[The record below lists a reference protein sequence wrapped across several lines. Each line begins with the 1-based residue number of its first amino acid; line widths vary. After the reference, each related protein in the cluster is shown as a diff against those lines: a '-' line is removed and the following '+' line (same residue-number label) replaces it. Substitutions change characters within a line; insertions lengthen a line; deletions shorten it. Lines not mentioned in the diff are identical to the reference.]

1 MEMPPQ
7 GSHSVRSR
15 ITGGDALALIELI
28 GMCLASKSEKDF
40 RALFPKIQE
49 LFPFDFAIAVLGEH
63 DSQRGV
69 FSASQVN
76 VSFPGGW
83 LSEYLAKNYLQEDR
97 VVLENFRSFRV
108 QVWPQARKHLFR
120 REEITSLGID
130 FGLRECCTHGIP
142 GEEGSRGSMFC
153 FSGSSMTCSDRHKA
167 ILDVLIPHLHMVLSG
182 IAKEKS
188 HGEKAVTLSI
198 REKEVLDWLKEGKT
212 SWEISAI
219 LQISE
224 RTVNFHVTNILR
236 KLHVVNRAQAVAV
249 AIHSGLVNIS

>member
-1 MEMPPQ
+1 MP
-7 GSHSVRSR
+7 SLDSYSVRSR

-28 GMCLASKSEKDF
+28 GMCLISKSEKDF
-40 RALFPKIQE
+40 RSLFPKIQE

-63 DSQRGV
+63 DSSHGV

-76 VSFPGGW
+76 VSFPDGW
-83 LSEYLAKNYLQEDR
+83 LSEYLAKNYIQEDR

-108 QVWPQARKHLFR
+108 QVWPLARKNLSR

-130 FGLRECCTHGIP
+130 FGLRECCTHGTS
-142 GEEGSRGSMFC
+142 GVAGSRGSMFC
-153 FSGSSMTCSDRHKA
+153 FSSSSITCSDRHKA
-167 ILDVLIPHLHMVLSG
+167 ILEVLIPHLHMVLSG
-182 IAKEKS
+182 ITIGTSQEKCDV
-188 HGEKAVTLSI
+188 ALSS

-219 LQISE
+219 LKISE

-236 KLHVVNRAQAVAV
+236 KLQVVNRAQAVAV
-249 AIHSGLVNIS
+249 AIRSGLVNIS